1 MTETPEPPCPCGPCI
16 ARERERSEQ
25 FILDHTPMDA
35 KIGAEFASEFRRIVS
50 IAPQL
55 SFREQLAELETFNTA
70 SESEQWTLLQRYADD
85 HREATEE
92 QLRADI
98 EELNEME
105 ALIEAARKHLGLPP
119 AAPQS

>member
-1 MTETPEPPCPCGPCI
+1 MIETSEPQCPCSPCI

-35 KIGAEFASEFRRIVS
+35 KIGVKFASEFRRIVS

-55 SFREQLAELETFNTA
+55 SFREQLAELEAFNAAT
-70 SESEQWTLLQRYADD
+70 ESEQWTLLQRYAED
-85 HREATEE
+85 HREAVDE
-92 QLRADI
+92 QFRADV
-98 EELNEME
+98 EELDEME